1 MDAAPGRMRGRALIA
16 ASWAGTGAFAVSALW
31 VVAGGPGY
39 PAVVVALV
47 LFVASMPL
55 SLYALARGAVR
66 TARDAERVS
75 VGGLFFLSRS
85 APTPVRLSLL
95 GSLAVCLAVTA
106 VTASAEPFGVL
117 VPVWPLAV
125 CGAWAARHGTFP
137 PIPEPSGEQRHR

>member
-1 MDAAPGRMRGRALIA
+1 MGAGAGRMQGRALVV
-16 ASWAGTGAFAVSALW
+16 ASWAGTGSFAVSALPAA
-31 VVAGGPGY
+31 AGGPGY

-66 TARDAERVS
+66 TARNAERVS
-75 VGGLFFLSRS
+75 VSGLFLLSRS
-85 APTPVRLSLL
+85 APKAVRLSLL
-95 GSLAVCLAVTA
+95 GSLAACLAVTA

-137 PIPEPSGEQRHR
+137 PIPEPSGEQRRR